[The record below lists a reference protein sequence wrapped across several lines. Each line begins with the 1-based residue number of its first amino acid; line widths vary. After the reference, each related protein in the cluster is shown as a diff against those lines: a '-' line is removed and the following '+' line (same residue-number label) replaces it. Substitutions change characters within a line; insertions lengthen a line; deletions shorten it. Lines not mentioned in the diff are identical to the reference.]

1 MVGAGRL
8 PGEAMQEIVFD
19 DKYEFIPPHRGTLW
33 PWVLERVVGWHLRRQ
48 FDIASI
54 EIRGIERLR
63 ASLKAGD
70 GIIVAPNHCR
80 PSDPAVL
87 GAVAVEAG
95 CHVFALASWNVFK
108 VNAFQRFLVR
118 RMGGFS
124 IYREGM
130 DRAALNCAIGILEKA
145 ERPLVVFPEGMI
157 SRTND
162 HLNVLQDGVSL
173 IARSAARKRAS
184 ADPAGRVVVH
194 PTALKYR
201 FDGEIESSV
210 AGVLSEIEGR
220 LSWQSQKQRP
230 LLERVERIGQALL
243 TLKEVEYL
251 GAPQA
256 GSVFERRDRL
266 IDSVLGPLEE
276 EWCGGRRDEGTVA
289 RVKRLRIE
297 ILPDMVDEDLL
308 EGERQRRWRQLAD
321 CYLAQQLSL
330 YPTDYIG
337 PDRPAE
343 RILETIERFEEDL
356 ADVATVHGPLTVL
369 VEVGE
374 AIEVSPRRTQKS
386 EGDPLMLELET
397 RLQRLIA
404 GLASEVDQARLLP
417 AGQEQST

>member
-1 MVGAGRL
+1 
-8 PGEAMQEIVFD
+8 MQEIVFD
-19 DKYEFIPPHRGTLW
+19 DKYEFIPPHRGNLW

-80 PSDPAVL
+80 PSDPAIL

-108 VNAFQRFLVR
+108 VNAFQSFLVR

-130 DRAALNCAIGILEKA
+130 DRAALNCAIEILEKA

-162 HLNVLQDGVSL
+162 HLNLLQDGLSL
-173 IARSAARKRAS
+173 IARAAARKRA
-184 ADPAGRVVVH
+184 ATDPSGRVVVH

-220 LSWQSQKQRP
+220 LSWQSQEQRP

-266 IDSVLGPLEE
+266 IDSMLGPLEE
-276 EWCGGRRDEGTVA
+276 EWCGGRRDGGAVA

-297 ILPDMVDEDLL
+297 ILPDMVEEDLP
-308 EGERQRRWRQLAD
+308 EDERQRRWRQLAD

-337 PDRPAE
+337 PDRPVE

-374 AIEVSPRRTQKS
+374 AIEVSPRRSHKS

-397 RLQRLIA
+397 RIQRLIT
-404 GLASEVDQARLLP
+404 GLASEVEQARLLP
-417 AGQEQST
+417 VPREQST

>member
-404 GLASEVDQARLLP
+404 GLASEVDQARLLL

>member
-1 MVGAGRL
+1 MAAAGRL
-8 PGEAMQEIVFD
+8 PGEPMQEIVFD
-19 DKYEFIPPHRGTLW
+19 DKYEFIPPHRGNLW

-80 PSDPAVL
+80 PSDPAIL

-108 VNAFQRFLVR
+108 VNAFQSFLVR

-130 DRAALNCAIGILEKA
+130 DRAALNCAIEILEKA

-162 HLNVLQDGVSL
+162 HLNLLQDGLSL
-173 IARSAARKRAS
+173 IARAAARKRA
-184 ADPAGRVVVH
+184 ATDPSGRVVVH

-220 LSWQSQKQRP
+220 LSWQSQEQRP

-266 IDSVLGPLEE
+266 IDSMLGPLEE
-276 EWCGGRRDEGTVA
+276 EWCGGRRDGGAVA

-297 ILPDMVDEDLL
+297 ILPDMVEEDLP
-308 EGERQRRWRQLAD
+308 EDERQRRWRQLAD

-337 PDRPAE
+337 PDRPVE

-374 AIEVSPRRTQKS
+374 AIEVSPRRSHKS

-397 RLQRLIA
+397 RIQRLIT
-404 GLASEVDQARLLP
+404 GLASEVEQARLLP
-417 AGQEQST
+417 VPREQST